1 LATAENVAQLGRD
14 ISIYGY
20 GTTAAYLP
28 AGIVR
33 VYDF

>member
-1 LATAENVAQLGRD
+1 LGRD

-20 GTTAAYLP
+20 GVTAPYLP

-33 VYDF
+33 VTAV